1 MIKKIFY
8 SYSHKDKA
16 YLEKLQTHIKPIIKE
31 YKIKEFV
38 DEHIRGG
45 EVLDEKIMTNIQE
58 SDLVI
63 SLISPDYLA
72 SEYCQKEMKIAI
84 DAHKSFPII
93 ARTCDWKNTSLRDI
107 KVMPQDGKPIID
119 YDNDDKAYQYI
130 AQELRKKI
138 QDSLQI
144 IICNEGF
151 SKYLEKIDFLH
162 PNKAKITLADTF
174 VYPNICSS
182 KDEQITIKEILENE
196 KYKEILFF
204 SPFYSG
210 KTTLLKYMYSLL
222 LQQDIYPL
230 YIQGKRIVKTKYFEE
245 EIRKCFEEQY
255 NGDFDTWKN
264 SQITYIL
271 IDDYHHSINDNF
283 IDFLRN
289 NYNNN
294 NNIKIIVT
302 IEQEEYFSF
311 FKDFPQFST
320 FDRFE
325 LRPFGREQQEE
336 IIKKWLLLKDN
347 NVPIDFYNK
356 VDITEKRINE
366 IVSSQIIL
374 PRYPTN
380 ILLILQ
386 AIDSKNNDMQ
396 ITSYGYC
403 YFALILNYLT
413 KNGITQESGIDSSIN
428 FLSELSYN
436 IFNCKETYTQQHY
449 KNFKKEY
456 KDKFVIQDSILN
468 RLESGDYPILHID
481 KDSGCVKFEQDF
493 IYYYF
498 LGKILSEKI
507 SKEDIELF
515 CENIHQK
522 IYMYIIVFIIH
533 HSKNIELIEDII
545 LRCMLVLD
553 KTQEASYLFD
563 ETHNF
568 ITKLDIPKMIMNAK
582 SVEENRAMERKMQDN
597 HTDIEDTD
605 NEISDNEVYKGMKL
619 SEVLSQILKNR
630 SGSFEKSRIK
640 EILDALIS
648 IRLRINKMIFE
659 LCEDKDFEKFITQ
672 SLKEFFKHKNQKISD
687 EKAQK
692 FVKRLV
698 NIASIGSS
706 LGIVNDTS
714 FLIYTDN
721 IIEDLE
727 NLIETD
733 KKPSREIILFLTS
746 IKEGLREKHFKQL
759 EKMIQEY
766 KNKKYFFA
774 VQILSYSLQHYL
786 NTHST
791 DNRLELKICKLLEL
805 PTVNRAADIL
815 LLQHKK

>member
-1 MIKKIFY
+1 MVKKIFY

-31 YKIKEFV
+31 YDIKEFV

-58 SDLVI
+58 SDLIILLV
-63 SLISPDYLA
+63 SPDYLA

-151 SKYLEKIDFLH
+151 SKDLEKIDFLH

-174 VYPNICSS
+174 VSPNIRSS

-196 KYKEILFF
+196 KYQEILFF
-204 SPFYSG
+204 SPSYSG
-210 KTTLLKYMYSLL
+210 KTTILKHIYTLL
-222 LQQDIYPL
+222 LQQGVYPL
-230 YIQGKRIVKTKYFEE
+230 YIQGKKIVKTKYFEE
-245 EIRKCFEEQY
+245 DIRKCFDVQY
-255 NGDFDTWKN
+255 KGDFEIWKKT
-264 SQITYIL
+264 QIIYIL
-271 IDDYHHSINDNF
+271 IDDYHHSIDDDF
-283 IDFLRN
+283 IDYLRN
-289 NYNNN
+289 HYNNTR
-294 NNIKIIVT
+294 IIVT

-320 FDRFE
+320 FYGFE
-325 LRPFGREQQEE
+325 LRPFGREQQEK
-336 IIKKWLLLKDN
+336 IIKKWLLLKDD
-347 NVPIDFYNK
+347 NVIDFYNK
-356 VDITEKRINE
+356 VDITEKHINE

-386 AIDSKNNDMQ
+386 TIDSKNNDMR

-403 YFALILNYLT
+403 YFALILNYFN
-413 KNGITQESGIDSSIN
+413 KNGITQENEIDSSVN
-428 FLSELSYN
+428 FLQELSYD
-436 IFNCKETYTQQHY
+436 IFNCKEAYTQQHY

-456 KDKFVIQDSILN
+456 KNNFVIKDSTLN
-468 RLESGDYPILHID
+468 RLESRDYPILHID
-481 KDSGCVKFEQDF
+481 KESELVRFEQDF

-533 HSKNIELIEDII
+533 HSKNMELIEEII

-568 ITKLDIPKMIMNAK
+568 IAKLDIPKMIMNAK
-582 SVEENRAMERKMQDN
+582 SVEENRAMERKIQDSN
-597 HTDIEDTD
+597 ADIEDTD
-605 NEISDNEVYKGMKL
+605 DEINNEVYKGMKL

-630 SGSFEKSRIK
+630 SGSFKKSRIK

-659 LCEDKDFEKFITQ
+659 VCEDKDFERFITQ

-706 LGIVNDTS
+706 LEIVNVTS
-714 FLIYTDN
+714 FLIYADN

-791 DNRLELKICKLLEL
+791 DNQLELKICKLLEL
-805 PTVNRAADIL
+805 PTVNRAADTL